1 MTKDVKLNLIRTVE
15 PVSLQELEQ
24 MHTGTLLKR
33 IERLRGLHQSPDLCD
48 WSDAEIVA
56 SSHLIAFKNTE
67 IWKSAWADIKNV
79 LAGREHLKRGSKELR
94 QEAAKSK
101 QNR

>member
-1 MTKDVKLNLIRTVE
+1 MTKDVNLNLVQTAE

-33 IERLRGLHQSPDLCD
+33 LERLRGLHQNPDLCD
-48 WSDAEIVA
+48 WSDAEIFA
-56 SSHLIAFKNTE
+56 TSHLIAFKDTE
-67 IWKSAWADIKNV
+67 IWKSAWADLKNV
-79 LAGREHLKRGSKELR
+79 LDGREHIKRGGKELR